1 MGGFV
6 QSAMLKRT
14 DSVNKR
20 WSAQPGASLSRQN
33 STASVMSGYGG
44 LRDGLPG
51 IGASRTM
58 PDLNGQATL
67 RQDNSTEPNS
77 RPGSS
82 HSTISNLTLTQ
93 EPNVKDRFARPAL
106 PHAHSRSKSV
116 ASLRDP
122 PLLETSAEGEN
133 PISPPLSPSKRFS
146 IRSRSPTKSSWLESA
161 LARPD
166 SPQLKPATSTQPE
179 WMANI
184 NKTKQQRNS
193 AESTGSQGAS
203 DAEIMTAT
211 AKSLSAKPVKV
222 TPKEPVA
229 FGQSVLKRSPS
240 KDLSNDP
247 KRSITPP
254 TKPKPL
260 ISQTLPKTPVLE
272 QGPADVEKP
281 PQVDV
286 EDRGAKS
293 PAAGLSP
300 SISHS
305 AKSSITSP
313 SLSLTSPKPKP
324 ETPPKKDFRAN
335 LKPRQI
341 NVEASK
347 SDEPEF
353 KNVFGKLKK
362 TQTEKYMAPDELK
375 NNILR
380 GKSGLTVTGG
390 PQKTERRDEL
400 KESLL
405 QKKEE
410 MKAKAAEGGSEHQRS
425 LSSVKTEAPALPEAL
440 QIKKQL
446 GRSDSLKP
454 SNAPANAR
462 RDVTPEALS
471 LHRTLRGK
479 PKLEH
484 PQTGDRS
491 PVEQE
496 KKEPPLEN
504 TKSPS
509 ETEKQEPLHKVAT
522 FPLTHEEASQPLS
535 RAPSDASLKK
545 VSSASEA
552 EGKST
557 PVSNKFADRFNPGL
571 AGLLARG
578 PPPQASQSNTPRSV
592 SPAGAAV
599 AGCPAASDE
608 TGEGVTLT
616 HMTKSRAKGPKRRK
630 PGTKESNPEPGLVK
644 TATVP
649 TGIKVEKRISA
660 QLVKSNNFSPS
671 SPTTKM
677 PLQPAPK
684 SAAVRAVSLSMSPAP
699 AEKEKPITPTKSSSL
714 SLKASPKLASKEEQ
728 TSQPPSPGMP
738 APSSVARKDSSQV
751 RRFPTESAKSAASID
766 AATATPSTDS
776 LAVKS
781 LKATEPSDANKE
793 NANSSVKNV
802 AALWGKSVPK
812 LEPQKRGSPIPLP
825 TKKDEEAAMK
835 AAGLLSTSPMRYKG
849 SPVLGLGISSKELP
863 KPPGRVATPTGSAG
877 LPPKPPTKSS
887 RVVSGALQERFGS
900 KGRRLAVMFGEL
912 PISNSHLDIDTQAV
926 LAARQDD
933 TSITKTLRK
942 TIQEISGDGKLTPLP
957 AQEEHVLYESCM
969 YICTHI
975 FGSATGA
982 RMTEVYLWAGA
993 GVPESSIEDAQLF
1006 GKRVAKEAG
1015 GGQRF
1020 PSLLIIRQSRE
1031 PPAFFQ
1037 ALGGIVIT
1045 RRGSRADASTRPYML
1060 CGRPHMGHIAFDE
1073 ETKLFLWKGA
1083 AAGAEAI
1090 GSARLIG
1097 MDLNPT
1103 GEITEVD
1110 EGKEPRAFHAVFP
1123 TNAHRSLS
1131 AGNDSDDFWKTNARM
1146 GTKRPGVLLAHVAA
1160 LTPSL
1165 VEWREVANATLKLG
1179 IERVKPECRPGS
1191 AEDDGEEIAPFTQL
1205 DLEPEGCFVLDAGA
1219 EVLVLPGPLLPT
1231 QAHAAH
1237 MFTQALL
1244 FAHDYAIL
1252 SASLEDRPAIPKASV
1267 ALDGFPGG
1275 LKLLFRSWDERRGV
1289 WGPGALMAGRKKV
1302 EGEMCRRVGVQEA
1315 LEECC
1320 VR

>member
-1 MGGFV
+1 MSSADKLDGADVDAQDFLKSVSEMREKRLAEDNERYHKLEEQVLQDREARLARRMERERSLSPEKGDLSTTPLSLRSQRAGTPRAMTPSSTFTPHGETLAQGASTPLSKPSSPALATTAERPSSPLKASPSAAIPTRSNTLSWQQRRPQSGSLRGRPLSMVATENSARSPQRATFNMPVEGEEPSRKQIAEALGSKDPSWFRQTEDRGLGSAAFRRNKENTTAENSSTKRHLPGLSKESSEDAIDRTSPPPESSQSISPSRLGSVRDSAGLSSRFSTATSVSEQSKSEDKSPFPSSDSHRFASSGLERPASMASFDGEQSSIGRTMSSAQSRIAADRPPSPTKGMGGFV

-900 KGRRLAVMFGEL
+900 KGM
-912 PISNSHLDIDTQAV
+912 
-926 LAARQDD
+926 
-933 TSITKTLRK
+933 
-942 TIQEISGDGKLTPLP
+942 
-957 AQEEHVLYESCM
+957 
-969 YICTHI
+969 
-975 FGSATGA
+975 
-982 RMTEVYLWAGA
+982 
-993 GVPESSIEDAQLF
+993 
-1006 GKRVAKEAG
+1006 
-1015 GGQRF
+1015 
-1020 PSLLIIRQSRE
+1020 
-1031 PPAFFQ
+1031 
-1037 ALGGIVIT
+1037 
-1045 RRGSRADASTRPYML
+1045 
-1060 CGRPHMGHIAFDE
+1060 PH
-1073 ETKLFLWKGA
+1073 
-1083 AAGAEAI
+1083 
-1090 GSARLIG
+1090 
-1097 MDLNPT
+1097 
-1103 GEITEVD
+1103 
-1110 EGKEPRAFHAVFP
+1110 
-1123 TNAHRSLS
+1123 
-1131 AGNDSDDFWKTNARM
+1131 
-1146 GTKRPGVLLAHVAA
+1146 
-1160 LTPSL
+1160 
-1165 VEWREVANATLKLG
+1165 
-1179 IERVKPECRPGS
+1179 
-1191 AEDDGEEIAPFTQL
+1191 
-1205 DLEPEGCFVLDAGA
+1205 
-1219 EVLVLPGPLLPT
+1219 
-1231 QAHAAH
+1231 
-1237 MFTQALL
+1237 
-1244 FAHDYAIL
+1244 
-1252 SASLEDRPAIPKASV
+1252 
-1267 ALDGFPGG
+1267 
-1275 LKLLFRSWDERRGV
+1275 
-1289 WGPGALMAGRKKV
+1289 
-1302 EGEMCRRVGVQEA
+1302 
-1315 LEECC
+1315 
-1320 VR
+1320 